1 MGGSLPPSALL
12 MPIVLRDRVVAIV
25 IAHRVHSDLRLVDVT
40 ELLPLASAAAD
51 ALGRLI
57 VRHKSSGS
65 RAPTEEAPQAAT
77 EDDRIDTKQIARED
91 REGRMPAS
99 AERPSVPAGRATP
112 ARPLRPI
119 SQVLDEIEAAPES
132 AAAEAIDDAIER
144 ASETLGEL
152 AKRFPGKLRVERFAV
167 TGRPLRA
174 AQYGGLL
181 ELAVRLGS
189 VASELVIDR
198 MTSPQ
203 RDVRFYATVCAAE
216 LRPRNAVFT
225 LVERLFDQD
234 YGVRDVAI
242 EALAGY
248 PLAELTQAL
257 AKARRAVSADDP
269 EMVAAATAAIV
280 QLGDV
285 DAIEELIGA
294 IERADRGAE
303 HVRKALVALTAQD
316 FGLSSR
322 KWRKWYESAA
332 KRHRIEW
339 LIDGLLHKEE
349 SIREFAIN
357 DLRRITGEYFG
368 YHHDLPRKER
378 ELAADRWAAW
388 WRETGMRRFVHR
400 EDERERPTG
409 LLPARRESH

>member
-1 MGGSLPPSALL
+1 
-12 MPIVLRDRVVAIV
+12 MPIVLRDRAVAMV
-25 IAHRVHSDLRLVDVT
+25 IAHRVHSDLKLVDVT

-57 VRHKSSGS
+57 VRHKSAGY
-65 RAPTEEAPQAAT
+65 RAPAADGDA
-77 EDDRIDTKQIARED
+77 EKIVIDEGQIDTKKIVRVDSQWRT
-91 REGRMPAS
+91 PAPVD
-99 AERPSVPAGRATP
+99 RPSLPEIETITAQPPRRIAE
-112 ARPLRPI
+112 
-119 SQVLDEIEAAPES
+119 VLD
-132 AAAEAIDDAIER
+132 DLER
-144 ASETLGEL
+144 AKEGTGDELIADAVERAAETLGEL

-167 TGRPLRA
+167 AGRALRA

-181 ELAVRLGS
+181 ELTVRLGS
-189 VASELVIDR
+189 AAAELLIDR

-234 YGVRDVAI
+234 YGVREMAI

-248 PLAELTQAL
+248 PLTDLTQAL
-257 AKARRAVSADDP
+257 AKARRAISADDP
-269 EMVAAATAAIV
+269 EMVAAATSAIV
-280 QLGDV
+280 QLGDIEAV
-285 DAIEELIGA
+285 DDLIDS

-303 HVRKALVALTAQD
+303 HVRKALIALTAQD
-316 FGLSSR
+316 FGLSSK
-322 KWRKWYESAA
+322 KWRKWYETARKS
-332 KRHRIEW
+332 HRIEW
-339 LIDGLLHKEE
+339 LIEGLAHKEDA
-349 SIREFAIN
+349 IREMSIN

-378 ELAADRWAAW
+378 ELAADRWASW

-400 EDERERPTG
+400 EDERLRPTG
-409 LLPARRESH
+409 VLPARRE